1 MRKSHAKM
9 AGLYFDSAG
18 VARCAPHFF
27 MRACLLSFPCFLKAY
42 NVRRHVVIKK
52 QSCED
57 AKMRRREYL
66 PELFLFPE
74 KRATAM
80 SMAICSIAI
89 FH

>member
-9 AGLYFDSAG
+9 AGLYLDCAG

-27 MRACLLSFPCFLKAY
+27 MRACLLSSPRFLKAY
-42 NVRRHVVIKK
+42 NVRRHVVIKTNH
-52 QSCED
+52 
-57 AKMRRREYL
+57 AKMRKRENP